1 MYPKGYDPD
10 KFVSNSGQRF
20 KPEYIGE
27 EDENGVIQLV
37 EVGKTDLVELHQRD
51 AFCND
56 VNVLYERFCNGDI
69 TALQQTQGNYMDVIG
84 MPRDLR
90 GMYDLIQDFKSSYDN
105 LAPELKEKYTF
116 EQFIDKAGSEQWI
129 KDFTPPPSPAPAA
142 EQSAAPAAS
151 E

>member
-1 MYPKGYDPD
+1 MYPKNYDPD
-10 KFVSNSGQRF
+10 SFVSNPGQRW

-27 EDENGVIQLV
+27 TDEDGVIKLV

-69 TALQQTQGNYMDVIG
+69 TALQQTQGNFMDVVG

-90 GMYDLIQDFKSSYDN
+90 GMYDLVQDFRQSYEN

-116 EQFIDKAGSEQWI
+116 EQFVDKAGSEQWI
-129 KDFTPPPSPAPAA
+129 KDFAAPSPAPAA
-142 EQSAAPAAS
+142 EQSAPPAAS